1 MSLPISISRTLI
13 AQALFEL
20 SASHKYLLSSL
31 FLSHHHYP
39 GSASFFQL
47 ESNNE
52 RQHGTEIFNYL
63 VKRGHLPT
71 FAGSSELL
79 KIPTGFDLN
88 KDALKLSTTPTST
101 PASTPNLTTDTEGLA
116 LEGVKLEKIP
126 DVFTL
131 FYDMEKENLRR
142 LEEASRLA
150 HGEKDVLTIEFLG
163 KFLKEQLDSV
173 NEAEEL
179 LQKAKFYCSIPGLFY
194 HLDHELG
201 KKGK

>member
-1 MSLPISISRTLI
+1 MPLPISISHTLI
-13 AQALFEL
+13 SQALFEL

-31 FLSHHHYP
+31 FLSHHHYQ
-39 GSASFFQL
+39 GSSSFFRL

-52 RQHGTEIFNYL
+52 RQHGTEILDYI
-63 VKRGHLPT
+63 VKRDHLPS

-79 KIPTGFDLN
+79 KTASGFDS
-88 KDALKLSTTPTST
+88 KLSPTPVPT
-101 PASTPNLTTDTEGLA
+101 PASTPSSTTTPEGLV
-116 LEGVKLEKIP
+116 LEGVKLEKIL

-142 LEEASRLA
+142 LEEASKLA

-163 KFLKEQLDSV
+163 KFLREQLDSV

-179 LQKAKFYCSIPGLFY
+179 LQKAKFYSSIPGLFY

-201 KKGK
+201 KKAK